1 MLSLPSFPMKHIKV
15 FALFECQNKS
25 VEATIEKCNG
35 SKNIYVNE
43 YICSLKRNLH
53 VDVK

>member
-25 VEATIEKCNG
+25 VEATIEKMQWF
-35 SKNIYVNE
+35 KE
-43 YICSLKRNLH
+43 HICK
-53 VDVK
+53 